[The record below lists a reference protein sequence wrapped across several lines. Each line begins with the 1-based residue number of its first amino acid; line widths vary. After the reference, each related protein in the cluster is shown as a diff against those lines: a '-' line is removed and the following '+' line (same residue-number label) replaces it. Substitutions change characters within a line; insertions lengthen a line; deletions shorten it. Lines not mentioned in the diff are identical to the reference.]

1 MKVVMYIYTERDIY
15 EVLKF
20 HGNDSSN
27 FEISTSL
34 F

>member
-1 MKVVMYIYTERDIY
+1 MKVVIYSYAERQIY

-20 HGNDSSN
+20 HGNDSSK